1 MKSIRRSNYAL
12 LAGASA
18 LALTTAIP
26 GAIAQDA
33 ETEQRTLS
41 TVVVTTQKQ
50 SESIQDVPIAVSAF
64 DEAALETLQL
74 TGGPDL
80 VRAIPNVN
88 FTKGN
93 FSAYNFR
100 IRGIGVDV
108 ISTTGDAGVGVH
120 INDVPLISN
129 RLFEAEFF
137 DVERVETLRGPQ
149 GTLYGRNATGGVV
162 NVITAKPVL
171 EEFQANAQVT
181 LGNFDTRKFKGMINV
196 PLGETAALR
205 VAGSA
210 LSRSGFV
217 DNIGTG
223 NDIDDRDLYSIRGT
237 LAWEPT
243 LNLRGWILAEYFKED
258 DKRLRSGKQ
267 YCAKDPFRTS
277 FGGVPIAGPD
287 ILYTSLGCR
296 DVAIDNPAALTGV
309 NTAATLGGGFAII
322 AGLANGDLNLNPQ
335 DPDRRTIEAS
345 IDPSY
350 EAEQTFISWN
360 VEYDLTDSLTLTY
373 TGGYNDSEVVS
384 QEDYNKFASS
394 VPYNTAGIPA
404 GNPALAPVYAGLFPG
419 GVVNDP
425 QLGSSNRIFTFDLS
439 GAIGEETSHEFRLQS
454 DFDGPFNFNA
464 GLIKSD
470 FETNDPSSVTESY
483 YVFSNS
489 LTAFAQLN
497 NALGGALLGGTSSV
511 DGEGN
516 PAGDSPLDNLDGT
529 GRNYFRSITPYELDS
544 LALFGEAYYDVSDT
558 LKITAGL
565 RYTDDKKE
573 VLRVPTFLFTP
584 NAALPDPLA
593 GLPVPGADGDNAGD
607 GTFNTQFEEVT
618 GRIGFDWSPDLSFS
632 EDTLLYAFYSKG
644 YKGGGINPPQPA
656 GNANAFPQFFDPEFV
671 NAFEVGTKN
680 TLLDGSL
687 QFNATG
693 FYYDYEGYQISQIV
707 NRTAANFNVDAEIT
721 GLEFETRWSPVSG
734 LELSANLGILSAEV
748 KDTFGV
754 DVFDRTN
761 GRTDLITI
769 KDPGSFANCV
779 VSAAGY
785 TTVLALIQNGTLAP
799 GSTGGLCG
807 GAFAGQES
815 TFGVGDV
822 TYVDS
827 NGETQTV
834 GGLTPFDGEAKDLDG
849 RALPGT
855 PETTFSLAADYYWEN
870 LWNGD
875 YEVRAHADYYR
886 QSESFARVWNTV
898 GDRLESW
905 ENVNLSLRLSNTSD
919 FWFVEVFGKNVL
931 DDDVVTG
938 IYTTDDSSGLFRNA
952 FLNEPGTYGITVGK
966 SW

>member
-1 MKSIRRSNYAL
+1 MKFIRRPNCVL
-12 LAGASA
+12 LASASA
-18 LALTTAIP
+18 FAMTTAAP
-26 GAIAQDA
+26 FAVAQDA
-33 ETEQRTLS
+33 GDDQRTLS

-64 DEAALETLQL
+64 DEAALENLQL

-93 FSAYNFR
+93 FTGYNFK
-100 IRGIGVDV
+100 IRGIGIDV
-108 ISTTGDAGVGVH
+108 VSTTGDAGVGVH
-120 INDVPLISN
+120 VNDVPLIAN
-129 RLFEAEFF
+129 RLFEAEFY

-149 GTLYGRNATGGVV
+149 GTLYGRNATGGVI

-171 EEFQANAQVT
+171 EEFQANVQGT
-181 LGNFDTRKFKGMINV
+181 LGNYNSRKFKGMVNI
-196 PLGETAALR
+196 PFGETAALR
-205 VAGSA
+205 LAGST
-210 LSRSGFV
+210 LSRDGFV
-217 DNIGTG
+217 KNTGTG
-223 NDIDDRDLYSIRGT
+223 NDIDDRDLFSVRAT

-243 LNLRGWILAEYFKED
+243 LNLRGWIMAEHFEED
-258 DKRLRSGKQ
+258 DNRLRSGKQ

-277 FGGVPIAGPD
+277 FGGVPISGPD

-296 DVAIDNPAALTGV
+296 DVPVSDPAALTGV

-322 AGLANGDLNLNPQ
+322 AGLANGDLNLAPQ
-335 DPDRRTIEAS
+335 SPDPRTIGAS

-350 EAEQTFISWN
+350 SAEQTLISWN

-373 TGGYNDSEVVS
+373 TGAQNDSEIVS
-384 QEDYNKFASS
+384 QEDYNKFQSS
-394 VPYNTAGIPA
+394 VPYNVAGVPA
-404 GNPALAPVYAGLFPG
+404 GNPALAPVYSALFPG

-425 QLGSSNRIFTFDLS
+425 QLGPANSIFTYDLS
-439 GAIGEETSHEFRLQS
+439 GGIGDETSHEIRLQS

-464 GLIKSD
+464 GVIKSD
-470 FETNDPSSVTESY
+470 FETNDPSSVTQSY

-497 NALGGALLGGTSSV
+497 NALGGALLGGTASV
-511 DGEGN
+511 DGETN
-516 PAGDSPLDNLDGT
+516 SAGDTPLDNLDGT

-544 LALFGEAYYDVSDT
+544 LAVFGEGYFDATDSLKFT
-558 LKITAGL
+558 LGL

-584 NAALPDPLA
+584 NALLADPLA
-593 GLPVPGADGDNAGD
+593 GVPVAGADNDNAGD
-607 GTFNTQFEEVT
+607 GTFNVQFEEVT
-618 GRIGFDWSPDLSFS
+618 GRVGFDWTPDFSFS
-632 EDTLLYAFYSKG
+632 EDTLIYGFYSKG

-680 TLLDGSL
+680 TLLEGAL
-687 QFNATG
+687 QLNATG
-693 FYYDYEGYQISQIV
+693 FLYDYEGYQISQIV
-707 NRTAANFNVDAEIT
+707 NRTAANFNVDAEIR
-721 GLEFETRWSPVSG
+721 GLELETRFAPFGG
-734 LELSANLGILSAEV
+734 LELSANLGILDAQI

-761 GRTDLITI
+761 GRADLVTI

-779 VSAAGY
+779 VSAQGY
-785 TTVLALIQNGTLAP
+785 ATVLGAIQAGVLAP

-807 GAFAGQES
+807 GAFAGQEAA
-815 TFGVGDV
+815 FGVGNV

-827 NGETQTV
+827 TGTTQTI

-849 RALPGT
+849 NALPGT
-855 PETTFSLAADYYWEN
+855 PETTFSLAADYYWDN
-870 LWNGD
+870 IGNGD
-875 YEVRAHADYYR
+875 FELRAHADYYV
-886 QSESFARVWNTV
+886 QSESFARVWNTT

-905 ENVNLSLRLSNTSD
+905 DNINLSLRLTNIQD
-919 FWFVEVFGKNVL
+919 NYFVEVFGKNVM
-931 DDDVVTG
+931 DEDVITG
-938 IYTTDDSSGLFRNA
+938 LYTTDDSSGLFRNA
-952 FLNEPGTYGITVGK
+952 FLNEPGTFGITFGK